1 MYLLFVSV
9 KMSRARI
16 TDADR
21 SRLIECY
28 ENGEDFLTLAGIL
41 GVKRQ
46 TAYSIIRRYQENG
59 RRERGPH
66 GGSRAPVLDGE
77 SVDFLLMLIEDNPC
91 ITIREMNRTL
101 QEGFPNKPFVSDST
115 VSRSLDN
122 NLITV
127 KQAHNIPGEQNL
139 ARVKEDRVDY
149 AYWMYKTGMKT
160 TSSVCGRNWVQYVH
174 KMCIW

>member
-1 MYLLFVSV
+1 MCILFLPV
-9 KMSRARI
+9 KIPQARI

-28 ENGEDFLTLAGIL
+28 ENGENFLTLAGIF

-66 GGSRAPVLDGE
+66 GGGRAPVIDGE

-101 QEGFPNKPFVSDST
+101 QEVFPNKPFASDRT
-115 VSRSLDN
+115 VSRALDST
-122 NLITV
+122 LITV
-127 KQAHNIPGEQNL
+127 NVYL
-139 ARVKEDRVDY
+139 
-149 AYWMYKTGMKT
+149 
-160 TSSVCGRNWVQYVH
+160 
-174 KMCIW
+174 